1 MIPTRLNAHTYDCVR
16 TRIAFQNETNTSR
29 PAPSRRSSLD
39 RRDHVARRRRPR
51 ATHAERRARR
61 ALDPDARLR
70 LEVRSR
76 RSPWTPP
83 FAPIISPE
91 RFRSSASRQRHR
103 AFNVPPDVEHARRL
117 SAFSGRSRP
126 RTPASSRG
134 VRWPVEIPRTHRRVA
149 SRSARFPRV
158 RARAPSARSETRRLR
173 FIRSA
178 SEKAPLRKKARISRR
193 VDAPAHDDA
202 LSLPHTRDFFN
213 NQKPKKPAPRWWA
226 AWRAIPR
233 TRRART
239 TSPAATSC
247 PRRFAKSGR
256 RAFCAATTRTSRA
269 WRFRAPAVSW
279 PRASAA

>member
-1 MIPTRLNAHTYDCVR
+1 MDTNQTKCPYVRLRQNTNRVPKRDDS
-16 TRIAFQNETNTSR
+16 IANTSR

-51 ATHAERRARR
+51 ATHAERRACR

-83 FAPIISPE
+83 LAPIISPE
-91 RFRSSASRQRHR
+91 RFRSTASRQRHPR
-103 AFNVPPDVEHARRL
+103 SSPQTSSTRGGFPRFRDAPDHGLPP
-117 SAFSGRSRP
+117 
-126 RTPASSRG
+126 TRG

-178 SEKAPLRKKARISRR
+178 SEKAPESVCANLASRR
-193 VDAPAHDDA
+193 RAGSRRR
-202 LSLPHTRDFFN
+202 SLPSSH
-213 NQKPKKPAPRWWA
+213 A
-226 AWRAIPR
+226 
-233 TRRART
+233 
-239 TSPAATSC
+239 
-247 PRRFAKSGR
+247 
-256 RAFCAATTRTSRA
+256 
-269 WRFRAPAVSW
+269 
-279 PRASAA
+279 

>member
-1 MIPTRLNAHTYDCVR
+1 MRVPRYHDTNQTKCPYVRLR
-16 TRIAFQNETNTSR
+16 QNTNRVPKRDENTSR

-134 VRWPVEIPRTHRRVA
+134 VRWPVEISRTHRRVA

-178 SEKAPLRKKARISRR
+178 SEKRLCVCANLASRR
-193 VDAPAHDDA
+193 RAGSRRR
-202 LSLPHTRDFFN
+202 SLPSSLTCDF
-213 NQKPKKPAPRWWA
+213 
-226 AWRAIPR
+226 
-233 TRRART
+233 
-239 TSPAATSC
+239 SC
-247 PRRFAKSGR
+247 
-256 RAFCAATTRTSRA
+256 T
-269 WRFRAPAVSW
+269 
-279 PRASAA
+279 

>member
-1 MIPTRLNAHTYDCVR
+1 MDTNQTKCPYVRLRQNTNRVPKRDDS
-16 TRIAFQNETNTSR
+16 IANTSR

-51 ATHAERRARR
+51 ATHAERRACR

-126 RTPASSRG
+126 RTPTDSRRSMARRDTANAPARREPKRALPPRPRARTERSIRNTTSSIHQKRLG
-134 VRWPVEIPRTHRRVA
+134 KSARERLRESRVA
-149 SRSARFPRV
+149 S
-158 RARAPSARSETRRLR
+158 TRRLTTTLSP
-173 FIRSA
+173 F
-178 SEKAPLRKKARISRR
+178 LTR
-193 VDAPAHDDA
+193 V
-202 LSLPHTRDFFN
+202 TDF
-213 NQKPKKPAPRWWA
+213 
-226 AWRAIPR
+226 
-233 TRRART
+233 
-239 TSPAATSC
+239 SC
-247 PRRFAKSGR
+247 A
-256 RAFCAATTRTSRA
+256 
-269 WRFRAPAVSW
+269 
-279 PRASAA
+279 